1 MSVLPEQVLSFFDF
15 IGSLVCHQ
23 RTEKTLIVGGRF
35 LPVCTRCT
43 GAYLG
48 LLIGYVILLF
58 RKKKAKGPPNLW
70 VTLVLSM
77 PMIID
82 TVTQTL
88 GMRESTNSLRLIT
101 GLFFGVVLLPFLIY
115 VLQLVPGTQHLTI
128 LSVIS
133 PKKPQIDDIENPWMS
148 SRALLLGALTC
159 LGTFFAM
166 NYATNSSNP
175 YLYWIMA
182 FPIVF
187 SIIPHIFLLPT
198 LILGSLV
205 YDFLK
210 SRATRVT

>member
-1 MSVLPEQVLSFFDF
+1 MSALLEQILNFFGF

-48 LLIGYVILLF
+48 ILIGYFILFF

-70 VTLVLSM
+70 GTLVLSM

-88 GMRESTNSLRLIT
+88 GIRESTNSLRLIT
-101 GLFFGVVLLPFLIY
+101 GLFFGVALLPFLIY
-115 VLQLVPGTQHLTI
+115 MLQLVPRMQHFPL

-133 PKKPQIDDIENPWMS
+133 PKKPQIDDVKNPWIS
-148 SRALLLGALTC
+148 SKALLLGALTC
-159 LGTFFAM
+159 LGTFFAI
-166 NYATNSSNP
+166 NYATSSSKP
-175 YLYWIMA
+175 YLYWIIA

-187 SIIPHIFLLPT
+187 SIIAHIFLLPT